1 MGMVLGTTTNTVWSV
16 YVVVVVVVVVVL
28 VLNIHL
34 VPVASLF
41 LLYSHE
47 MSMQERRVSAFP
59 GKPLAARVSLVL
71 FHWK

>member
-16 YVVVVVVVVVVL
+16 YVVVVVVVVVL

-34 VPVASLF
+34 APGASLF